1 MNEEQLLEFL
11 QMLYSFDTFD
21 FIVTQIQRYKVLEIL
36 QVLNAVDEII
46 VQIQFD
52 QGSRETTIDT
62 AELIIP

>member
-1 MNEEQLLEFL
+1 LKEEQLLEFL
-11 QMLYSFDTFD
+11 QMLYSFDMFD